1 MQFDNLTWGWRLC
14 IGIAVLAHIVERKTE
29 NVDVRG
35 GVGEG
40 ALPSMAPA
48 AGELNGGALRGI
60 SRRASFGIALALLS
74 FLIYVCTIFALPQLQ
89 NARYCC
95 EQSSVAAG
103 VSNVVYGT
111 PLGSLYSG
119 VFDFFNHFDEPLERA
134 LEKAQAPGAR
144 FPTAPPGE
152 LFKTT
157 RDGNGVGYP
166 LIATVAFRLFGLHAW
181 ALTLTMLVLMAL
193 SAVAFLLR
201 FSSAAFVGV
210 VILYFSVLTVMLF
223 TPLVWDPF
231 YALQIPVGGIRYFS
245 LVSVLPIFHIQFTL
259 LDPHAIKLATGRRRN
274 AVLLG
279 LQTAVLMLTML
290 VRGSAP
296 PLLGAIALVWV
307 ALAWRRRRNPGAR
320 RALIDNAAVIGLV
333 SVGVLGAIAVSVPS
347 NYVTEGRFG
356 TVIWHRV
363 TGSLGLNPSWPFPRV
378 NDMFDCKKYIP
389 EGIQRGTPDT
399 NGHCIWLDYVFKHN
413 IPIETIG
420 DKTYGSLYEAA
431 LRQAFFKIAAR
442 YPGETL
448 KTFVYYKPRYTVWSI
463 AQSLRFNFAADQAM
477 AVNPAGPRV
486 VSYPPLA
493 VGLLLFSLGV
503 ALAYF
508 SIETVTFSD
517 IARIAGVTLLSA
529 LFTLPAYFAVWA
541 VPYTSAD
548 LLLYCLFACGLA
560 LSAIPV
566 SVRGRPTAAPEVR

>member
-1 MQFDNLTWGWRLC
+1 MRLS
-14 IGIAVLAHIVERKTE
+14 G
-29 NVDVRG
+29 
-35 GVGEG
+35 
-40 ALPSMAPA
+40 M
-48 AGELNGGALRGI
+48 
-60 SRRASFGIALALLS
+60 SRQATFGTALAVLS
-74 FLIYVCTIFALPQLQ
+74 FLVYVCTIFALPQVR

-103 VSNVVYGT
+103 VSNVMYGT
-111 PLGSLYSG
+111 QLGSFYSG
-119 VFDFFNHFDEPLERA
+119 GFDYFIAHFDEPLERA
-134 LEKAQAPGAR
+134 LEKVQTPGAGL
-144 FPTAPPGE
+144 PAAPPGE

-157 RDGNGVGYP
+157 RDGNGIGYP
-166 LIATVAFRLFGLHAW
+166 LVATAAFRLFGLHAW
-181 ALTLTMLVLMAL
+181 GLTLVMLILMAL
-193 SAVAFLLR
+193 SAGTFLLR
-201 FSSAAFVGV
+201 FSGAAFGV
-210 VILYFSVLTVMLF
+210 VILYFSALTVMLF
-223 TPLVWDPF
+223 TPLVWDPG

-245 LVSVLPIFHIQFTL
+245 LVSVLPIFHILFNL
-259 LDPHAIKLATGRRRN
+259 LDAHAIKLTTGRRRN

-279 LQTAVLMLTML
+279 LQTVVLMLTML
-290 VRGSAP
+290 VRGSAL
-296 PLLGAIALVWV
+296 PLIGAIALVWL

-320 RALIDNAAVIGLV
+320 RALIDNAALIGLV
-333 SVGVLGAIAVSVPS
+333 SVGVLGTIAVSVPS

-356 TVIWHRV
+356 TVIWQRV
-363 TGSLGLNPSWPFPRV
+363 TESLGLNSSWPFPGV

-389 EGIQRGTPDT
+389 EGIQGGTPDA
-399 NGHCIWLDYVFKHN
+399 NGHCIWLDYVSKHN

-431 LRQAFFKIAAR
+431 LRHAFFKIAAR
-442 YPGETL
+442 YPGEVL
-448 KTFVYYKPRYTVWSI
+448 KTFVYYKPRYIVWSI

-529 LFTLPAYFAVWA
+529 LFTLPTYFAVWA
-541 VPYTSAD
+541 VPHTSAD

-566 SVRGRPTAAPEVR
+566 SVRWARGVRLQRRK